1 MKISDIK
8 TLNPLRLVKN
18 KSEQNQP
25 TLTTNETTTEDNGN
39 KIKFV
44 LAGLAVLGAAAAA
57 GIAVRKGKHVD
68 LSSIDFSDGSAF
80 KKDGNKFSGIIKDI
94 LPNGDEIKLK
104 YKNGE
109 LISSQRKGIQ
119 NFKKQYIT
127 TDGHKIVKKTEDGC
141 AVFSDITEM
150 AHQGKIKQTAIQ
162 RTQAEENAQ
171 KIAKEAQD
179 KFNAPFE
186 AGLSHKSAKESAH
199 AFEQIHQKEIQ
210 AEALKRTKMEASAEI
225 AAKKAQDKFNA
236 PFEAGLSHKSAKE
249 SAHAFEQ
256 IHQKEIQAEALKR
269 TKMEASAE
277 IAAKKAQDK
286 FNAPFE
292 AGLSH
297 KSAKESAQDL
307 FIEHRKNSTV
317 HPDFDDKGN
326 LTKTVI
332 KNKNGSTIEEIF
344 DTEGNTVQRITKTPD
359 GSVYYTSYHNGI
371 KTVEKDGFHSY
382 GTKITS
388 HQGGKSQPIY
398 REQHNLLEDSHKT
411 VEHLEDG
418 ISKTTY
424 TANGKTTVTYR
435 DKKGNIIEEYVN
447 SASSKKGGDIGPLDP
462 GAEKVYEKW
471 YIEYV
476 KLCKKYGVEVRPC
489 GVEGG
494 AFSHYYELLQ
504 MEKGPEAWERYIKL
518 QEYRSQ
524 YDDNAAIMQYLREF
538 GGNDILAA
546 AGFNK
551 EVSKVLM
558 KLDPETLE
566 ELIQIMQNKK
576 IPANNITGMICEVL
590 DTQSV
595 YGYQDIRAAAKKVI
609 AKYNKP
615 VYTQASSWAH
625 STYQHAATQ
634 HATNH
639 VQHVLA

>member
-1 MKISDIK
+1 
-8 TLNPLRLVKN
+8 
-18 KSEQNQP
+18 
-25 TLTTNETTTEDNGN
+25 
-39 KIKFV
+39 
-44 LAGLAVLGAAAAA
+44 
-57 GIAVRKGKHVD
+57 
-68 LSSIDFSDGSAF
+68 
-80 KKDGNKFSGIIKDI
+80 
-94 LPNGDEIKLK
+94 
-104 YKNGE
+104 
-109 LISSQRKGIQ
+109 
-119 NFKKQYIT
+119 
-127 TDGHKIVKKTEDGC
+127 
-141 AVFSDITEM
+141 
-150 AHQGKIKQTAIQ
+150 
-162 RTQAEENAQ
+162 
-171 KIAKEAQD
+171 
-179 KFNAPFE
+179 
-186 AGLSHKSAKESAH
+186 
-199 AFEQIHQKEIQ
+199 
-210 AEALKRTKMEASAEI
+210 
-225 AAKKAQDKFNA
+225 
-236 PFEAGLSHKSAKE
+236 
-249 SAHAFEQ
+249 
-256 IHQKEIQAEALKR
+256 
-269 TKMEASAE
+269 MEASAE

-317 HPDFDDKGN
+317 HPGFDDKGN

-371 KTVEKDGFHSY
+371 KTIEKDGFHSY

>member
-186 AGLSHKSAKESAH
+186 AGLSHKSAKESA
-199 AFEQIHQKEIQ
+199 Q
-210 AEALKRTKMEASAEI
+210 
-225 AAKKAQDKFNA
+225 
-236 PFEAGLSHKSAKE
+236 
-249 SAHAFEQ
+249 AFEQ

>member
-186 AGLSHKSAKESAH
+186 AGLSHKSAKESA
-199 AFEQIHQKEIQ
+199 Q
-210 AEALKRTKMEASAEI
+210 
-225 AAKKAQDKFNA
+225 
-236 PFEAGLSHKSAKE
+236 
-249 SAHAFEQ
+249 AFEQ

-317 HPDFDDKGN
+317 HPYFDDKGN

-332 KNKNGSTIEEIF
+332 KNKNGSVIEEIF
-344 DTEGNTVQRITKTPD
+344 DAEGNVTQRITKMPD
-359 GSVYYTSYHNGI
+359 GTEYYTSYHNGI
-371 KTVEKDGFHSY
+371 KTIEKDGCYSY

>member
-150 AHQGKIKQTAIQ
+150 ARQGKIKQTAIQ

-186 AGLSHKSAKESAH
+186 AGLSHKSAKESA
-199 AFEQIHQKEIQ
+199 Q
-210 AEALKRTKMEASAEI
+210 
-225 AAKKAQDKFNA
+225 
-236 PFEAGLSHKSAKE
+236 
-249 SAHAFEQ
+249 AFEQ

-615 VYTQASSWAH
+615 AYTQASSWAH

>member
-1 MKISDIK
+1 
-8 TLNPLRLVKN
+8 
-18 KSEQNQP
+18 
-25 TLTTNETTTEDNGN
+25 
-39 KIKFV
+39 
-44 LAGLAVLGAAAAA
+44 
-57 GIAVRKGKHVD
+57 
-68 LSSIDFSDGSAF
+68 
-80 KKDGNKFSGIIKDI
+80 
-94 LPNGDEIKLK
+94 
-104 YKNGE
+104 
-109 LISSQRKGIQ
+109 
-119 NFKKQYIT
+119 
-127 TDGHKIVKKTEDGC
+127 
-141 AVFSDITEM
+141 
-150 AHQGKIKQTAIQ
+150 
-162 RTQAEENAQ
+162 
-171 KIAKEAQD
+171 
-179 KFNAPFE
+179 
-186 AGLSHKSAKESAH
+186 
-199 AFEQIHQKEIQ
+199 
-210 AEALKRTKMEASAEI
+210 
-225 AAKKAQDKFNA
+225 
-236 PFEAGLSHKSAKE
+236 
-249 SAHAFEQ
+249 
-256 IHQKEIQAEALKR
+256 
-269 TKMEASAE
+269 MEASAE

-411 VEHLEDG
+411 VEHFEDG

-424 TANGKTTVTYR
+424 TADGATKVTYR
-435 DKKGNIIEEYVN
+435 DKKGNIIEEYIE
-447 SASSKKGGDIGPLDP
+447 STSPKKGGDIGPLDP

-476 KLCKKYGVEVRPC
+476 KLCKKYGVAVRPC